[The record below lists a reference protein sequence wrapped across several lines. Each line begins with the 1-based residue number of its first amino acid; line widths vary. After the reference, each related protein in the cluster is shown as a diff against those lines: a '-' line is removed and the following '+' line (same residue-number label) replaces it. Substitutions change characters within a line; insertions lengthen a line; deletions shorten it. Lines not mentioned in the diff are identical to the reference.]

1 MAKMEKYALSR
12 SEWEN
17 LIDEYIIGDKAY
29 RNREM
34 LKDNLLDGRCYE
46 WIAEKYEMST
56 RHVARLIPKLQEKLF
71 KRIK

>member
-1 MAKMEKYALSR
+1 MEKYDLSR
-12 SEWEN
+12 TEWEH
-17 LIDEYIIGDKAY
+17 LIDEHILGDKAY

-46 WIAEKYEMST
+46 WIAEKYDMSP
-56 RHVARLIPKLQEKLF
+56 RQVARIIPKLQNQLF